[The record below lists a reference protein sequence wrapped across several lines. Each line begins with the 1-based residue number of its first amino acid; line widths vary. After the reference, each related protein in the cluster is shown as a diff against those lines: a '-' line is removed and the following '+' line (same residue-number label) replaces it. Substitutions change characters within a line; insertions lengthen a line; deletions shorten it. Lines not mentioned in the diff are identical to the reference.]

1 VAFIAKIEALAVKQ
15 FSLPN
20 CAAYSETVFAA
31 ELYGL
36 QRISFPTDFLQ

>member
-1 VAFIAKIEALAVKQ
+1 VAFVAKIEALAVKQ